1 MTRRLFSEFM
11 LAVEG
16 KTGRFSEF
24 GGFAGKDDGGP
35 GFGKEEKDDDEEE
48 AEDDK
53 LKRKHNP

>member
-1 MTRRLFSEFM
+1 MTRRLFVELM

-16 KTGRFSEF
+16 KTSRFSEF

-35 GFGKEEKDDDEEE
+35 CFGKEEKDDDEEE

-53 LKRKHNP
+53 LKRKHNS